1 MLSEKKLKRW
11 RIKMRDQAEEFSLKK
26 RHRAR
31 KLCVQALYQWHV
43 SPMDPAALML
53 QFEETQPMDRIDRVF
68 FDKVFLGVIDA
79 VATLDASLAKAM
91 DRDLQSVDPVELTV
105 LRMGAFELK
114 YLLDVP
120 YRVVIHEACDLQQL
134 FGTEKGYQYVN
145 GVLDRLA
152 KAWRSHEY
160 GGDSLS

>member
-1 MLSEKKLKRW
+1 
-11 RIKMRDQAEEFSLKK
+11 MRDEANGFSLKK

-43 SPMDPAALML
+43 SPIEPAALLL
-53 QFEETQPMDRIDRVF
+53 QFEETQPMDRIDRPF

-79 VATLDASLAKAM
+79 VKQLDASLAEVMNREMTA
-91 DRDLQSVDPVELTV
+91 VDPVELTV

-114 YLLDVP
+114 YLIEVP
-120 YRVVIHEACDLQQL
+120 YRVVIQEACDLQQL

-152 KAWRSHEY
+152 KAWRPHEY
-160 GGDSLS
+160 GGGSTS